1 MMKTHAYL
9 SRFVPGLFSGVLCF
23 GFLVPGAF
31 AASPGDPSGAPGM
44 AMKAPA
50 VAAGKGFAVDVL
62 PGRRY
67 SARILSPAVV
77 SITSRVS
84 GEIVEAPFAE
94 GGRVKKGDV
103 LFRLDPVRYEAAVKS
118 AEGARKEAEA
128 ELEYAKRSLD
138 RVKKLWEQNAE
149 SRDAYDAAV
158 RTAKTAEA
166 ALLAAEANV
175 ALAEDDLKHTVIS
188 APSDGRAGVAAFPV
202 GSWVS
207 SSSGAL
213 TTVVVTDPVRVRFA
227 VSMKD
232 VASVFGSVETL
243 REEGS
248 AEIERADGAKLETP
262 VRIAFTD
269 NSAGADTD
277 TLDVYAEVAN
287 PDEALIPGSTVAVEL
302 HRRSQG
308 GAIGVLPSSV
318 MHDEKGAWVWV
329 ISAENRAEK
338 RRIEVESTTESA
350 AIIASGLRAG
360 ETVITDG
367 THKPREGEP
376 VRIVKGE

>member
-50 VAAGKGFAVDVL
+50 VAAGKVFAVDVL

-138 RVKKLWEQNAE
+138 RVK
-149 SRDAYDAAV
+149 
-158 RTAKTAEA
+158 
-166 ALLAAEANV
+166 
-175 ALAEDDLKHTVIS
+175 
-188 APSDGRAGVAAFPV
+188 
-202 GSWVS
+202 
-207 SSSGAL
+207 SSGSRMPRAATPMTRRYGRQRL
-213 TTVVVTDPVRVRFA
+213 RRPRF
-227 VSMKD
+227 
-232 VASVFGSVETL
+232 L
-243 REEGS
+243 RP
-248 AEIERADGAKLETP
+248 KLMW
-262 VRIAFTD
+262 
-269 NSAGADTD
+269 
-277 TLDVYAEVAN
+277 
-287 PDEALIPGSTVAVEL
+287 
-302 HRRSQG
+302 RSPKM
-308 GAIGVLPSSV
+308 I
-318 MHDEKGAWVWV
+318 
-329 ISAENRAEK
+329 
-338 RRIEVESTTESA
+338 
-350 AIIASGLRAG
+350 
-360 ETVITDG
+360 
-367 THKPREGEP
+367 
-376 VRIVKGE
+376 

>member
-1 MMKTHAYL
+1 MMKLHAFFSL
-9 SRFVPGLFSGVLCF
+9 FAPGLFSGVLCL
-23 GFLVPGAF
+23 GFLAPGAF
-31 AASPGDPSGAPGM
+31 AASPDAPSGAPGM
-44 AMKAPA
+44 AVKAPA
-50 VAAGKGFAVDVL
+50 VAAGKVFAVDAL

-67 SARILSPAVV
+67 SARIVSPAVV
-77 SITSRVS
+77 NITSRIS
-84 GEIVEAPFAE
+84 GEIIEAPFAE

-118 AEGARKEAEA
+118 AEGARREAEA
-128 ELEYAKRSLD
+128 ELEYAKRSLA

-166 ALLAAEANV
+166 ALLAAEADET
-175 ALAEDDLKHTVIS
+175 LAQDDLKHAVIA

-202 GSWVS
+202 GSWVT

-213 TTVVVTDPVRVRFA
+213 TTVVATDPVRVRFA

-232 VASVFGSVETL
+232 AASLFGSVEKL
-243 REEGS
+243 REEGT
-248 AEIERADGAKLETP
+248 ARITLADGTKLAEAA
-262 VRIAFTD
+262 RIAFTD

-277 TLDVYAEVAN
+277 TLDVYAEISN
-287 PDEALIPGSTVAVEL
+287 SDEALVPGSTVAVEL
-302 HRRSQG
+302 ERNARG
-308 GAIGVLPSSV
+308 GALGVLPYAV

-329 ISAENRAEK
+329 VTKENRAEK
-338 RRIEVESTTESA
+338 RRVEVECTTESA
-350 AIIASGLRAG
+350 AIVSSGLSAG

-376 VRIVKGE
+376 VRIVEGE

>member
-31 AASPGDPSGAPGM
+31 AASPGEPSGAPGM
-44 AMKAPA
+44 AMKAPS
-50 VAAGKGFAVDVL
+50 VTAGKVFAVDVL

-77 SITSRVS
+77 SITSRIS

-94 GGRVKKGDV
+94 GGRVRKGDV

-118 AEGARKEAEA
+118 AED
-128 ELEYAKRSLD
+128 AKRSLD

-166 ALLAAEANV
+166 ALLAAEADV

-232 VASVFGSVETL
+232 VASVFGSVEKL

-248 AEIERADGAKLETP
+248 AKIERAH
-262 VRIAFTD
+262 R
-269 NSAGADTD
+269 
-277 TLDVYAEVAN
+277 
-287 PDEALIPGSTVAVEL
+287 L
-302 HRRSQG
+302 HRQQCGRGYRYARCLCRGRKS
-308 GAIGVLPSSV
+308 
-318 MHDEKGAWVWV
+318 
-329 ISAENRAEK
+329 
-338 RRIEVESTTESA
+338 
-350 AIIASGLRAG
+350 
-360 ETVITDG
+360 
-367 THKPREGEP
+367 
-376 VRIVKGE
+376 